1 MKKIR
6 KFKIIDH
13 GIDHPQYFQG
23 CGAGS
28 YDDVS
33 TGIGINAQEA
43 YEDALDDLAL
53 DWNIV
58 NLPAEPETLGEEVV
72 TKTVHH
78 YYVSIRVME

>member
-13 GIDHPQYFQG
+13 GIDVPSYFPG
-23 CGAGS
+23 CGSGS

-33 TGIGINAQEA
+33 TGIGNDAQEA
-43 YEDALDDLAL
+43 YNNAMDDLAL
-53 DWNIV
+53 DWNIQ
-58 NLPAEPETLGEEVV
+58 NLPVEPENLGTDVV
-72 TKTVHH
+72 THKGQH